1 MKLNLIPPKQK
12 KEGGSSWGIPVGV
25 LLLIVGI
32 LVSLFL
38 IGSSIAAENAARA
51 KVEARQPEAQR
62 VVTFANSAEQTI
74 QLATP
79 FNVNY
84 QLAQDMNKATL
95 AYPDLFDDIR
105 PYIPSFFR
113 VTSISASPFSG
124 QADQFAE
131 VRITGVIASF
141 QQYTNLLLALLQYP
155 NAVSVI
161 PSAYTS
167 PAPFRPNVTEDRQ
180 NPQMGWPGARSLE
193 GVQDPLQRLE
203 IIQFNQSLSP
213 AAPRLTYSFIDVG
226 NFGTDNPGPK
236 GPMPGYSEVT
246 VQLYVMTDLRVPDP
260 RATLTAAAAGVQA
273 AAQQAAGGGGFDP
286 GGGEFEPG
294 GGFDP
299 EAGGAQ

>member
-12 KEGGSSWGIPVGV
+12 KEGGSWGIPVGV
-25 LLLIVGI
+25 LLLVVGV
-32 LVSLFL
+32 LVALYL
-38 IGSSIAAENAARA
+38 IGSSTAAENAARA

-79 FNVNY
+79 FTINY
-84 QLAQDMNKATL
+84 QLAQEMNKATL

-113 VTSISASPFSG
+113 VTSISAAPFEG
-124 QADQFAE
+124 QPDQFAE

-161 PSAYTS
+161 PSTYAS

-203 IIQFNQSLSP
+203 IIQFNQSLAP
-213 AAPRLTYSFIDVG
+213 AAPRLTYSFINVG

-246 VQLYVMTDLRVPDP
+246 IQLYVMADLRVPDP
-260 RATLTAAAAGVQA
+260 RATLTTAARGAQAG
-273 AAQQAAGGGGFDP
+273 AQQVQGGGGFQP
-286 GGGEFEPG
+286 GGGEFEP